1 MIASS
6 DNLAQFGAAFAQAL
20 FNGLWIGIVVALC
33 VYAFISLNRGFN
45 AASRHAAWYAALIVI
60 ALMPVVSFAVSL
72 SKIDVSAAPVEST
85 TIQAVAPETA
95 AVGPFLPS
103 TQTQTAPLTAPSLLS
118 IVSQPIVLERAS
130 IAVAVTLAGI
140 AATRIA
146 FLLAGLFGLARV
158 KRASRIVDPSLAPS
172 LARTMA
178 RDNRARAVH
187 VRISETLD
195 APAAAGFRTPAILLP
210 ADLVDSLDAGALDQV
225 AMHEYAHLRRYDD
238 WTNLAHRFIERLF
251 WFNPAIWFVSGR
263 IDLEREIA
271 CDDWA
276 VAGAEGVTG
285 YADCLWHLAR
295 DGRVPA
301 FAATAPGAFLTRNQI
316 AARIEHLLERHR
328 DGAPSVKT
336 AKLLS
341 MAPVLAAALALVV
354 GRAPAI
360 AVPVQPDAAAA
371 SIAAAAAGVAHVTH
385 ATVAVHMV
393 AITNVPDAP
402 HAANAQAPSSASKSK
417 SDCPLTK
424 KASTVSAVSKAAV
437 AKAVSLAMVSKQVT
451 IQRRVE
457 SAVTAAMTAEN
468 ASIRQTVHRVM
479 QEHQHVI
486 GSAIRAHAN
495 SIMAAAAET
504 DNLSYGPNDR
514 NLLAHCTGCDL
525 SGKDLRNA
533 DLHGITLTG
542 DDLSGADLRG
552 ANLRSTVLTG
562 VDLSNARLDG
572 ADLRNAVFT
581 GSDIDGAT
589 FAGAKTDGIRLVG
602 MQLTNSILV
611 GTSARAILG
620 ACAGCDLSD
629 LDLHGRDLHGITF
642 DGADMHGTDLRGA
655 NLEGTRFNGVDL
667 SGVKFDGANLRHA
680 EFNGCDLQ
688 GVDFTHAQTQ
698 GIQLQG
704 SSLGNDSTE

>member
-6 DNLAQFGAAFAQAL
+6 DNFAQFGAAFAQAL
-20 FNGLWIGIVVALC
+20 FNGLWIGVIVALC
-33 VYAFISLNRGFN
+33 VHAFVSLNRGLN
-45 AASRHAAWYAALIVI
+45 AASRHAAWYAALLVI
-60 ALMPVVSFAVSL
+60 AALPAVSFAVSL
-72 SKIDVSAAPVEST
+72 AKINVTAAPAESMAILPVAT
-85 TIQAVAPETA
+85 ETVTSGSIVRSVPPQAAQ
-95 AVGPFLPS
+95 LP
-103 TQTQTAPLTAPSLLS
+103 APSLLS
-118 IVSQPIVLERAS
+118 IVTQPVVLERAS
-130 IAVAVTLAGI
+130 IAVAIGLASI

-178 RDNRARAVH
+178 RDGRARAVH
-187 VRISETLD
+187 VRISDTLD

-210 ADLVDSLDAGALDQV
+210 ADLVDSLDAGSLDQV

-251 WFNPAIWFVSGR
+251 WFSPAVWFVSGR

-276 VAGAEGVTG
+276 VAGAEGVSG

-295 DGRVPA
+295 DGRLPV

-328 DGAPSVKT
+328 DSAPTLRT
-336 AKLLS
+336 AKLLA

-360 AVPVQPDAAAA
+360 AVHIAPDAAA
-371 SIAAAAAGVAHVTH
+371 AAAAAGVAHATH
-385 ATVAVHMV
+385 ATVGVHMV
-393 AITNVPDAP
+393 AISYVPDASKMAS
-402 HAANAQAPSSASKSK
+402 AAASASVHVHDSN
-417 SDCPLTK
+417 CPLKTK
-424 KASTVSAVSKAAV
+424 TGVSPISKARIEKTV
-437 AKAVSLAMVSKQVT
+437 ALAMASKQVT
-451 IQRRVE
+451 IERQVE
-457 SAVTAAMTAEN
+457 SAVSAAMTQQS
-468 ASIRQTVHRVM
+468 ASIRQTVQRVM
-479 QEHQHVI
+479 REHKQIIQRTVH
-486 GSAIRAHAN
+486 AH
-495 SIMAAAAET
+495 SKSMMAAAAET
-504 DNLSYGPNDR
+504 DNLTYGPNDR

-552 ANLRSTVLTG
+552 ANLRSTVITG

-589 FAGAKTDGIRLVG
+589 FAGAKTDGIKLVG
-602 MQLTNSILV
+602 MQVTNSILAS
-611 GTSARAILG
+611 TSARAILG
-620 ACAGCDLSD
+620 SCAGCDLSG

-655 NLEGTRFNGVDL
+655 NLQGTRFNGVDL
-667 SGVKFDGANLRHA
+667 SGVRLDGADLRHA
-680 EFNGCDLQ
+680 EFNGCDLR
-688 GVDFTHAQTQ
+688 GVDFTHTQTE

-704 SSLGNDSTE
+704 SSLGSGNSSNS